1 MKSTTS
7 LTQPTRRQNFRE
19 WLVERTGWTGLTYPV
34 PAHANTIWYVL
45 GGISFVGFLILF
57 ATGIYM
63 AQFYNA
69 QPSEAQQSV
78 VYLITGVPLG
88 DLIRSIHFWT
98 AQIVT
103 LTVLL
108 HFLRILF
115 TGAYKKP
122 RELQWFVG
130 LGLLLITFG
139 AVYTGSALKY
149 DQEGMEALEHA
160 KAAGALMG
168 PLGAFFSSEFSRS
181 DSLLIRFFSL
191 HTSLLPMAFAT
202 LIGIHIY
209 LVNQHG
215 ISPKATADATTR
227 KTKGEGESRFDLHL
241 RTMIGYGLLLFAA
254 VLLLAL
260 ILPAPLGHP
269 GIPGVEVAKPWWM
282 FIWLFPAETI
292 LGIRGLIIVPA
303 IIGLLLVLVP
313 VMDRSPYLSPFKRK
327 WVVIVATALL
337 LVAVVSGIVSA
348 LVPVANH
355 LGM

>member
-1 MKSTTS
+1 MKATAASTQS
-7 LTQPTRRQNFRE
+7 AQRPTFNE
-19 WLVERTGWTGLTYPV
+19 WLIERTGWKGLTYPV
-34 PAHANTIWYVL
+34 PAHANTIWYLL

-69 QPSEAQQSV
+69 SPSEAQQSV

-98 AQIVT
+98 AQVVT

-139 AVYTGSALKY
+139 AVYTGSVLKY

-168 PLGAFFSSEFSRS
+168 PLGIFFSSEFSRS
-181 DSLLIRFFSL
+181 DSLLIRLFSL
-191 HTSLLPMAFAT
+191 HTSLLPMAFAA

-209 LVNQHG
+209 LINQHG
-215 ISPKATADATTR
+215 ISPKVTADATTR

-241 RTMIGYGLLLFAA
+241 RSMIGFGLILFAIIL
-254 VLLLAL
+254 VLAL

-282 FIWLFPAETI
+282 FIWLFPAETV

-303 IIGLLLVLVP
+303 FLGLLLILVP
-313 VMDRSPYLSPFKRK
+313 VLDRSPYLSLFKRK
-327 WVVIVATALL
+327 WIVIVAGSILL
-337 LVAVVSGIVSA
+337 LAIVSGIVSA
-348 LVPVANH
+348 LAPVANH